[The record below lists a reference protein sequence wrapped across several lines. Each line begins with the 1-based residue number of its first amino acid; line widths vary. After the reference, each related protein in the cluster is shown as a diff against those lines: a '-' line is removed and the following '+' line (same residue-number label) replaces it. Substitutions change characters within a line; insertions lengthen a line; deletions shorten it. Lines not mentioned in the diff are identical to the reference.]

1 MNDNF
6 YQEEE
11 LELWGPEEEVE
22 TEPQDEPQEQEDADR
37 SPEEF
42 EYNEEED
49 YGFEDEDGNQ
59 PQEEEPKD
67 DYLTKFLKSRNI
79 DREKIRFQNED
90 GTIEEVRFDDLEDD
104 EKIAIL
110 TDSLSA
116 QEESQITDQEIEDI
130 NYLRDH
136 DINLADFAKLQRE
149 QAVKEYLEQNS
160 TPHYEVDGMTDDQL
174 FVYDLLN
181 RYGEELTDEEID
193 TELAR
198 AKENAD
204 LFTKKMNFLRNQY
217 KEQETASKQA
227 AEAQEKQQYEAEK
240 QELVNALTSAAINTT
255 ELQGVELEDTD
266 RNEVLDFLLKE
277 DAQGRTEFSKLLS
290 DPEAIFKMA
299 WYMKYGEDTFN
310 TTVDYF
316 KNELAKARRTEPK
329 QQTRTI
335 IRKPS
340 KPKTDPYGLDSVF
353 K

>member
-11 LELWGPEEEVE
+11 LELWGPDGEVK
-22 TEPQDEPQEQEDADR
+22 TDPQDEPQEQESADR
-37 SPEEF
+37 SPEEY
-42 EYNEEED
+42 EYNEED
-49 YGFEDEDGNQ
+49 YGFEGEEN
-59 PQEEEPKD
+59 PVQEENPKD

-90 GTIEEVRFDDLEDD
+90 GTIEEVRFDDLEDN
-104 EKIAIL
+104 EKLAIL
-110 TDSLSA
+110 SEK
-116 QEESQITDQEIEDI
+116 EELPITDQEIEDI

-149 QAVKEYLEQNS
+149 QAIKEYLEQNS
-160 TPHYEVDGMTDDQL
+160 TPQYEVDGMTDDQL

-198 AKENAD
+198 AKENED

-217 KEQETASKQA
+217 KEQETASKQET
-227 AEAQEKQQYEAEK
+227 EAKERQQYEVEK
-240 QELVNALTSAAINTT
+240 QELINALTSAAINTT
-255 ELQGVELEDTD
+255 ELQGVELEDAD
-266 RNEVLDFLLKE
+266 RNEVLDFLLRE
-277 DAQGRTEFSKLLS
+277 DTQGRTEFSKLLS
-290 DPEAIFKMA
+290 DPDAIFKMA
-299 WYMKYGEDTFN
+299 WYMKYGESTFN

-316 KNELAKARRTEPK
+316 KNELAKARRAEPK
-329 QQTRTI
+329 QTTRTI
-335 IRKPS
+335 IRKSS
-340 KPKTDPYGLDSVF
+340 KPKADPYGLDSVF

>member
-1 MNDNF
+1 MNDQF

-11 LELWGPEEEVE
+11 LELWGNEEGTQEEVLE
-22 TEPQDEPQEQEDADR
+22 EPQEQEHEDR

-49 YGFEDEDGNQ
+49 YGFENEEE
-59 PQEEEPKD
+59 PKQEEETKD

-90 GTIEEVRFDDLEDD
+90 GTIEEVRFDDLEDN
-104 EKIAIL
+104 EKLAIL
-110 TDSLSA
+110 S
-116 QEESQITDQEIEDI
+116 EEEELPITDQEIEDI

-149 QAVKEYLEQNS
+149 QAIKEYLEQNS
-160 TPHYEVDGMTDDQL
+160 TPQYEVDGMTDDQL

-193 TELAR
+193 AELAH
-198 AKENAD
+198 AKENED

-227 AEAQEKQQYEAEK
+227 TEAKERQQYEVEK
-240 QELVNALTSAAINTT
+240 QELINALTSAAINTT
-255 ELQGVELEDTD
+255 ELQGVELEDAD
-266 RNEVLDFLLKE
+266 RNEVLDFLLRE
-277 DAQGRTEFSKLLS
+277 DTQGRTEFSKLLS

-299 WYMKYGEDTFN
+299 WYMKYGESTFN

-316 KNELAKARRTEPK
+316 KNELAKARRAEPK
-329 QQTRTI
+329 QTTRTI

-340 KPKTDPYGLDSVF
+340 KPKVDPYGLDSVF

>member
-1 MNDNF
+1 MNDQF

-11 LELWGPEEEVE
+11 LELWGNGEGTQEEVLE
-22 TEPQDEPQEQEDADR
+22 EPQEQEHEDR
-37 SPEEF
+37 SPVEF

-49 YGFEDEDGNQ
+49 YGFENEEE
-59 PQEEEPKD
+59 PKQEEETKD

-90 GTIEEVRFDDLEDD
+90 GTIEEVRFDDLEDN
-104 EKIAIL
+104 EKLAIL
-110 TDSLSA
+110 S
-116 QEESQITDQEIEDI
+116 EEEELPITDQEIEDI

-149 QAVKEYLEQNS
+149 QAIKEYLEQNS
-160 TPHYEVDGMTDDQL
+160 TPQYEVDGMTDDQL

-193 TELAR
+193 AELAH
-198 AKENAD
+198 AKENED

-227 AEAQEKQQYEAEK
+227 TEAKERQQYEVEK
-240 QELVNALTSAAINTT
+240 QELINALTSAAINTT
-255 ELQGVELEDTD
+255 ELQGVELEDAD
-266 RNEVLDFLLKE
+266 RNEVLDFLLRE
-277 DAQGRTEFSKLLS
+277 DTQGRTEFSKLLS

-299 WYMKYGEDTFN
+299 WYMKYGESTFN

-316 KNELAKARRTEPK
+316 KNELAKARRAEPK
-329 QQTRTI
+329 QTTRTI

-340 KPKTDPYGLDSVF
+340 KPKVDPYGLDSVF